1 MIGARDSGVV
11 PSMPTGSNAELERLR
26 RTWLNLGEDDPLWA
40 VLSRADKRGGR
51 WDTAEFLATG
61 RAEID
66 AQLGFLAAHGL
77 PQNRLRALDFGCGAG
92 RLTRALAGAF
102 EHVTGM
108 DVSPS
113 MLGAARRLN
122 ADIGNADFV
131 ENRSVTLEGIADA
144 SIDLVYS
151 CITLQHIPS
160 ALALGYVA
168 EFLRVMA
175 PGGAA
180 VFQFVSG
187 PDRSW
192 RGRVHAHVP
201 NRWLNPLRRL
211 VWRRRS
217 VFEMHVLA
225 EADVVALLA
234 RHADIHL
241 LAANDDNVAG
251 AGWLSR
257 RWYLRR
263 DAAVAAA

>member
-1 MIGARDSGVV
+1 
-11 PSMPTGSNAELERLR
+11 MPATSNAELERLR
-26 RTWLNLGEDDPLWA
+26 RTWLSLGKDDPLWA
-40 VLSRADKRGGR
+40 VLSSADKRGGR
-51 WDTAEFLATG
+51 WDAAEFLATG
-61 RAEID
+61 QAEID

-77 PQNRLRALDFGCGAG
+77 PQQRVRALDFGCGAG
-92 RLTRALAGAF
+92 RLTRALAGSF
-102 EHVTGM
+102 EQVIGM
-108 DVSPS
+108 DVSSS
-113 MLGAARRLN
+113 MLAAARALN
-122 ADIGNADFV
+122 ADISNVDFV
-131 ENRSVTLEGIADA
+131 ENRSVALSGIADA

-151 CITLQHIPS
+151 CITLQHIPT
-160 ALALGYVA
+160 ALARGYVA

-175 PGGAA
+175 PGAAA

-225 EADVVALLA
+225 EADVVGLLA
-234 RHADIHL
+234 QHVDIHL
-241 LAANDDNVAG
+241 LAAMDDTVAG

-263 DAAVAAA
+263 DATADPV